1 MEIRKEFVDKN
12 GILYP
17 NISEVAY
24 TSSNIFGNLGTL
36 VNETNREINDNFKRS
51 SMDLNDEGVYIYKSS
66 FDPNIAL
73 RIYKCFY
80 DPSFNGY
87 QDEKLISKL
96 QNFQERVKRTSFPLG
111 VVTLDGKIIGQ
122 KIPYYETSSQ
132 LYQIKEEVTLKELLE
147 LYRKCLIILSELHSK
162 GIAYIDIHAKNFLVD
177 DSLNVQLID
186 FEPDLVKFDDKNA
199 LAKSLYNFYK
209 MINLIN
215 ERIGLNSYYI
225 KPNSLEEAFTNLDK
239 LEKKLK

>member
-1 MEIRKEFVDKN
+1 MEIRNEFIDKN

-24 TSSNIFGNLGTL
+24 TSSNIFGNLGTI
-36 VNETNREINDNFKRS
+36 VNETEREVNDNFKRS
-51 SMDLNDEGVYIYKSS
+51 SMDINDEGVYIYKSS
-66 FDPNIAL
+66 FDPSIAL

-80 DPSFNGY
+80 DPDFNGY

-96 QNFQERVKRTSFPLG
+96 QTFQKGIEKTSFPLG

-122 KIPYYETSSQ
+122 KIPYYETFSQ

-147 LYRKCLIILSELHSK
+147 LYRKCLIIISELQSK

-177 DSLNVQLID
+177 NSLNVQLID
-186 FEPDLVKFDDKNA
+186 FEPDLVKFDDNVA
-199 LAKSLYNFYK
+199 LTKSLYNFYK
-209 MINLIN
+209 MINLVN
-215 ERIGLNSYYI
+215 KRIGLKSYYT
-225 KPNSLEEAFTNLDK
+225 KPNSIEDAFSNLDK

>member
-1 MEIRKEFVDKN
+1 MEIRNEFIDKN

-24 TSSNIFGNLGTL
+24 TSSNIFGNLGTI
-36 VNETNREINDNFKRS
+36 VNETDREVNDNFKRS
-51 SMDLNDEGVYIYKSS
+51 SIDINDEGVYIYKSS
-66 FDPNIAL
+66 FDQSIAL

-80 DPSFNGY
+80 DPDFNGY

-96 QNFQERVKRTSFPLG
+96 QNFQKGIEKTSFPLG

-147 LYRKCLIILSELHSK
+147 LYRKCLIILSELQSK

-177 DSLNVQLID
+177 NSLNVQLID
-186 FEPDLVKFDDKNA
+186 FEPDLVKFDDNVA

-209 MINLIN
+209 MINLVN
-215 ERIGLNSYYI
+215 KRIGLNSYYT
-225 KPNSLEEAFTNLDK
+225 KPDSIEDAFSNLDK

>member
-1 MEIRKEFVDKN
+1 MEIRDKFIDKN

-24 TSSNIFGNLGTL
+24 TSTNIFGNLGTL
-36 VNETNREINDNFKRS
+36 VNETNREVKDNFKRS
-51 SMDLNDEGVYIYKSS
+51 SMDLNDEGVYIYKSP
-66 FDPNIAL
+66 FNPCIAL

-80 DPSFNGY
+80 DSNFNGY

-96 QNFQERVKRTSFPLG
+96 QHFQDGIKKTSFPLG

-132 LYQIKEEVTLKELLE
+132 LYQIKNEVTIKELLE
-147 LYRKCLIILSELHSK
+147 LYRKCLIILSELYSK

-186 FEPDLVKFDDKNA
+186 FEPDLVKFHDKNA

-209 MINLIN
+209 MINLVN
-215 ERIGLNSYYI
+215 ERIGLNSYYT
-225 KPNSLEEAFTNLDK
+225 KPNNLEEAFVNLDK

>member
-1 MEIRKEFVDKN
+1 MEIRNEFIDKN

-24 TSSNIFGNLGTL
+24 TSSNIFGNLGTI
-36 VNETNREINDNFKRS
+36 VNETDREVNDNFKRS
-51 SMDLNDEGVYIYKSS
+51 SMDINDEGVYIYKSS
-66 FDPNIAL
+66 FDQSIAL

-80 DPSFNGY
+80 DPDFNGY

-96 QNFQERVKRTSFPLG
+96 QNFQKGIEKTSFPLG

-122 KIPYYETSSQ
+122 KIPYFETSSQ
-132 LYQIKEEVTLKELLE
+132 LYQIKEEVTLKDLLE
-147 LYRKCLIILSELHSK
+147 LYRKCLIILSELQSK

-177 DSLNVQLID
+177 NSLNVQLID
-186 FEPDLVKFDDKNA
+186 FEPDLVKFDDNVA

-209 MINLIN
+209 MINLVN
-215 ERIGLNSYYI
+215 KRIGLKSYYT
-225 KPNSLEEAFTNLDK
+225 KPNSIEDAFSNLDK